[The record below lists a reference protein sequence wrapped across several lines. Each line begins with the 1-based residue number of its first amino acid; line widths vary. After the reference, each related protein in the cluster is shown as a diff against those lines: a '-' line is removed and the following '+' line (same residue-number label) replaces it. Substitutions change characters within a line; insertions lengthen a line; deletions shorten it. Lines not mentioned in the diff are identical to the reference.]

1 VRLATFETRRAEEA
15 GLERQAIVK
24 MARSLNPEAL
34 DFDQTLTELENA
46 VEVALDV
53 IAKGERGTNL
63 DAFVDAVL
71 GLVAEKTRTGE
82 FDSASARRA
91 ISSTG
96 GDAAASRASSMSSLV
111 DRILAR
117 EPGGAFELGD
127 ERVEGAV
134 LVMRRTEIAQPRMRL
149 AGEPVVQDAHQT
161 RLADARLAA

>member
-1 VRLATFETRRAEEA
+1 MRLATFETRRAEEA

-24 MARSLNPEAL
+24 MARRLNPEAL

-82 FDSASARRA
+82 FDSASHVP
-91 ISSTG
+91 SF
-96 GDAAASRASSMSSLV
+96 ASRNLASALEWRQS
-111 DRILAR
+111 
-117 EPGGAFELGD
+117 P
-127 ERVEGAV
+127 
-134 LVMRRTEIAQPRMRL
+134 
-149 AGEPVVQDAHQT
+149 
-161 RLADARLAA
+161 

>member
-1 VRLATFETRRAEEA
+1 MRLATFETRRAEEA

-24 MARSLNPEAL
+24 MARRVNPEAL

-82 FDSASARRA
+82 FDSASRVPSFRVKKLALGVNGKPSA
-91 ISSTG
+91 VSV
-96 GDAAASRASSMSSLV
+96 GDRPA
-111 DRILAR
+111 
-117 EPGGAFELGD
+117 
-127 ERVEGAV
+127 
-134 LVMRRTEIAQPRMRL
+134 
-149 AGEPVVQDAHQT
+149 
-161 RLADARLAA
+161 